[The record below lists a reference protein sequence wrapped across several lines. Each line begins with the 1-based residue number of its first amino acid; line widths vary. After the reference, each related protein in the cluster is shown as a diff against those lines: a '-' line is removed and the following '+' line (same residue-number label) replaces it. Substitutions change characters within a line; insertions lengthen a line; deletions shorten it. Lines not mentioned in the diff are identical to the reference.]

1 MPLGN
6 ALQALIMLAVVL
18 IGSVFFGNLFRRIN
32 QPAVVGVIFFG
43 IVMGTILALTPHPIK
58 SVLLSATSKSLIDAV
73 GQAGLLLLMFLVGI
87 ELRTYSK
94 STSTERSPLW
104 QLVPCVVAPIV
115 VCAAAAWPFAHQLVG
130 PHGNSLHA
138 WLFVGVALSVTAVP
152 VLVLLIQ
159 DLGVPAPIPAVGLR
173 IAVTADATAWALVT
187 ALILLT
193 TDLDSVSVI
202 AVCAGVALLF
212 TVILVLPRI
221 LQRWF
226 QGNQQSAP
234 FVLAIFAY
242 ALTGAAATQIS
253 GFHPAIGAVIA
264 GLFFPA
270 GLANEA
276 SRRALATVADV
287 LIPAFFVS
295 SALSVPLETLADL
308 FRWSGLL
315 CLLTLTIAA
324 FGSKVAVGLLA
335 GRMQGWPL
343 TTSAQLGISLNCR
356 GITELAI
363 ASVGLQAH
371 LIGPYAFAML
381 SALAIVTTAV
391 TAPLYRAVNNRA
403 HAHTSPADVRH
414 VARVA

>member
-1 MPLGN
+1 
-6 ALQALIMLAVVL
+6 
-18 IGSVFFGNLFRRIN
+18 
-32 QPAVVGVIFFG
+32 
-43 IVMGTILALTPHPIK
+43 
-58 SVLLSATSKSLIDAV
+58 
-73 GQAGLLLLMFLVGI
+73 MFLVGI

-104 QLVPCVVAPIV
+104 QLVPCVAAPIL

-159 DLGVPAPIPAVGLR
+159 DLGVPAPIPGVGLR
-173 IAVTADATAWALVT
+173 IAVAADATAWALVT

-193 TDLDSVSVI
+193 TDLNSVSVT

-212 TVILVLPRI
+212 TVMLVLPRI

-234 FVLAIFAY
+234 FVVAIFAY
-242 ALTGAAATQIS
+242 ALIGAAATQIS

-276 SRRALATVADV
+276 SHRALATVADV

-315 CLLTLTIAA
+315 CLVALTIAA
-324 FGSKVAVGLLA
+324 FGSKVAVGLLV
-335 GRMQGWPL
+335 GRMHGWPL
-343 TTSAQLGISLNCR
+343 ATSAQLGISLNCR